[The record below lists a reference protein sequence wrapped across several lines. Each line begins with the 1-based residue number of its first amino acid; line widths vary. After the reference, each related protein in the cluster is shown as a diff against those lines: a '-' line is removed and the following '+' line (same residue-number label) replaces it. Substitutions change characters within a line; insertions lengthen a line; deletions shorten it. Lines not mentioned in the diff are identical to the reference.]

1 MGRTR
6 KFCGKTTT
14 LWRKCEN
21 CEKRESCMK
30 VDKDF
35 IAKKILIDCE
45 GFYYVFKKLEIF
57 EAYPILDGDVEKHN
71 QDMAEYEERHK
82 GVPFLTPPLVANGT
96 LAAELALKYLVF
108 KEKGEYEC
116 SHQLQFLFN
125 QLTEP
130 HKTALIERICKEAHQ
145 NETTLTENLNNIS
158 NLFEDF
164 RYFYEHSALGYSNF
178 WNDFVHIVC
187 DYALSFQSECEEI
200 D

>member
-1 MGRTR
+1 
-6 KFCGKTTT
+6 
-14 LWRKCEN
+14 
-21 CEKRESCMK
+21 MK

-35 IAKKILIDCE
+35 TAKEILIDCE
-45 GFYYVFKKLEIF
+45 GFYYVFKKLEVF
-57 EAYPILDGDVEKHN
+57 EACPRFDGDVEKHK

-82 GVPFLTPPLVANGT
+82 GVPHLTPPLVVNGT
-96 LAAELALKYLVF
+96 LATELALKYLVF

-130 HKTALIERICKEAHQ
+130 HKTVLTERICKEAHQ
-145 NETTLTENLNNIS
+145 NETTLTENLNDIS

-164 RYFYEHSALGYSNF
+164 RYFYEHSTLGYSNF

-187 DYALSFQSECEEI
+187 DYALSFQSECEES

>member
-1 MGRTR
+1 
-6 KFCGKTTT
+6 
-14 LWRKCEN
+14 
-21 CEKRESCMK
+21 MK

-35 IAKKILIDCE
+35 TAKEILIDCE

-57 EAYPILDGDVEKHN
+57 EAYPRLDGDVEKHK

-82 GVPFLTPPLVANGT
+82 GVPLLTPPLVANGT

-108 KEKGEYEC
+108 KEKGEYER

-187 DYALSFQSECEEI
+187 DYALSFQSEYEKI

>member
-1 MGRTR
+1 M
-6 KFCGKTTT
+6 
-14 LWRKCEN
+14 
-21 CEKRESCMK
+21 
-30 VDKDF
+30 
-35 IAKKILIDCE
+35 
-45 GFYYVFKKLEIF
+45 
-57 EAYPILDGDVEKHN
+57 EKHN

-82 GVPFLTPPLVANGT
+82 GVPLLTPPLVANGT

-108 KEKGEYEC
+108 KGKGEYEC

-130 HKTALIERICKEAHQ
+130 HKTALIERICKKAHQ
-145 NETTLTENLNNIS
+145 NETTLTESLNNIS

-187 DYALSFQSECEEI
+187 DYALSVQSECEEI

>member
-6 KFCGKTTT
+6 KFRGRITT
-14 LWRKCEN
+14 LWHKCEN

-30 VDKDF
+30 ADKDF
-35 IAKKILIDCE
+35 TAKEILIDCE
-45 GFYYVFKKLEIF
+45 GFYYVFKKLELF
-57 EAYPILDGDVEKHN
+57 EAYPRLDGNVEKHK
-71 QDMAEYEERHK
+71 QDIAEYEERHK
-82 GVPFLTPPLVANGT
+82 GIPFLTPPLVANGT

-125 QLTEP
+125 QLVEP
-130 HKTALIERICKEAHQ
+130 HKTVLIERICKEAQQ

-164 RYFYEHSALGYSNF
+164 RYFYEHGTLGYSNF
-178 WNDFVHIVC
+178 WNSFVHAVC
-187 DYALSFQSECEEI
+187 DYALSFRSECEAN

>member
-21 CEKRESCMK
+21 CEKRESCMQ

-35 IAKKILIDCE
+35 IAKGILIDCE

-57 EAYPILDGDVEKHN
+57 EAYPRLDGDVEKHK

-82 GVPFLTPPLVANGT
+82 GVPLLTPPLVANGT

-187 DYALSFQSECEEI
+187 DYALSFQSEFEEI

>member
-1 MGRTR
+1 
-6 KFCGKTTT
+6 
-14 LWRKCEN
+14 
-21 CEKRESCMK
+21 MK

-35 IAKKILIDCE
+35 TAKEILIDCE

-57 EAYPILDGDVEKHN
+57 EAYPRLDGDVEKHK

-82 GVPFLTPPLVANGT
+82 GVPLLTPPLVANGT

-130 HKTALIERICKEAHQ
+130 HKNALIERICKEAHQ

-164 RYFYEHSALGYSNF
+164 RYAFGKEQLGFSNF
-178 WNDFVHIVC
+178 FNDFVHIVC
-187 DYALSFQSECEEI
+187 DYALQQKKIVEE
-200 D
+200 